1 MRLTIAW
8 TLNIIAA
15 FRVIYRVKIAFS
27 ILFVLDLAIDLF
39 IHFSMVVCVTGYST
53 ANTAVC
59 KWQRFPCEKGLW
71 STGSIIQVSVKQR
84 FLYKVLTL
92 RFLYKV
98 LTLRFLYKVLTLRFL
113 YKVLTLVLSAPPYKQ
128 ISIASMSFINTNWNN
143 LCCRN
148 L

>member
-8 TLNIIAA
+8 TLNIIVA

-98 LTLRFLYKVLTLRFL
+98 LTLRFPYKVLTLRFL

-128 ISIASMSFINTNWNN
+128 ISIASMSFINTNWKN

>member
-8 TLNIIAA
+8 TLNIIVA

-59 KWQRFPCEKGLW
+59 KWQRFPCEKGL
-71 STGSIIQVSVKQR
+71 
-84 FLYKVLTL
+84 
-92 RFLYKV
+92 
-98 LTLRFLYKVLTLRFL
+98 
-113 YKVLTLVLSAPPYKQ
+113 
-128 ISIASMSFINTNWNN
+128 
-143 LCCRN
+143 
-148 L
+148 